1 MGKVELWHKRHAL
14 NLVAQLPETTED
26 ALQILD
32 LARKLV
38 EEFLAAPASKPSLC
52 VMKPPIRLAAKAAA
66 VPAFEPI
73 TSEAGR
79 AVE

>member
-14 NLVAQLPETTED
+14 NLVAQLPEAVED

-32 LARKLV
+32 LARKLID
-38 EEFLAAPASKPSLC
+38 EFLAAPVSKPGLC

-73 TSEAGR
+73 ASEAGR